1 MSLYNCQIK
10 SFTIIKS
17 KCVPYH
23 CTIKC
28 YENYNNPQE
37 QCENMTLKD
46 YTFFNYMHVHDL
58 QNRIKQ
64 ND

>member
-1 MSLYNCQIK
+1 
-10 SFTIIKS
+10 
-17 KCVPYH
+17 
-23 CTIKC
+23 
-28 YENYNNPQE
+28 
-37 QCENMTLKD
+37 MTLKD